1 MPDFFCAVNPFEM
14 EKSKLGLMD
23 EMHIKC
29 PHCGNEMEVSLQG
42 KKSSMVVCVC
52 GRCKSPL
59 VTLDGDVFELD
70 REEFHALRKKLAR
83 VVDALREC
91 AETGRVVPPVLEKR
105 ESVRRDAEKADKI
118 SQEDVDNLK
127 IDLETCKDVSEF
139 IDRL

>member
-1 MPDFFCAVNPFEM
+1 
-14 EKSKLGLMD
+14 MD

-29 PHCGNEMEVSLQG
+29 PHCGNEMDVSLQG

-59 VTLDGDVFELD
+59 VSLDGDVFELD
-70 REEFHALRKKLAR
+70 REEFHSLRKKLSK
-83 VVDALREC
+83 VVDALKEC
-91 AETGRVVPPVLEKR
+91 VGSERSALPPIGRHEEISRPETNAGR
-105 ESVRRDAEKADKI
+105 I
-118 SQEDVDNLK
+118 SKEDIDNLK

>member
-1 MPDFFCAVNPFEM
+1 
-14 EKSKLGLMD
+14 MD

-29 PHCGNEMEVSLQG
+29 PCCGNEMDVSLQG

-59 VTLDGDVFELD
+59 MTFDGDVFELD
-70 REEFHALRKKLAR
+70 REEFHALRKKLSK

-91 AETGRVVPPVLEKR
+91 TGSERSALSPIGCREEIFRSETN
-105 ESVRRDAEKADKI
+105 ADRI
-118 SQEDVDNLK
+118 SKEDIDNLK

>member
-1 MPDFFCAVNPFEM
+1 
-14 EKSKLGLMD
+14 MD

-59 VTLDGDVFELD
+59 ITIDGEVFELD
-70 REEFHALRKKLAR
+70 REEFHSLRKKLSR

-91 AETGRVVPPVLEKR
+91 VDPERNALPPIGRHEEISRPEN
-105 ESVRRDAEKADKI
+105 DAGRI
-118 SQEDVDNLK
+118 SKEDVDNLK

-139 IDRL
+139 IERL

>member
-1 MPDFFCAVNPFEM
+1 
-14 EKSKLGLMD
+14 MD

-29 PHCGNEMEVSLQG
+29 PHCGNEMEVALQG

-70 REEFHALRKKLAR
+70 REEFHSLRKKLSK

-91 AETGRVVPPVLEKR
+91 ADTGRNILPFGDSHEGVSCAETGSGR
-105 ESVRRDAEKADKI
+105 I
-118 SQEDVDNLK
+118 SKEDIDNLK

>member
-1 MPDFFCAVNPFEM
+1 
-14 EKSKLGLMD
+14 MD

-91 AETGRVVPPVLEKR
+91 AETGRVVPPVLEQR
-105 ESVRRDAEKADKI
+105 ENVRRDAEKADKI

>member
-1 MPDFFCAVNPFEM
+1 
-14 EKSKLGLMD
+14 MD

-29 PHCGNEMEVSLQG
+29 PHCGNEMEVSLRG

-59 VTLDGDVFELD
+59 VTFDGEVFELD
-70 REEFHALRKKLAR
+70 REEFHSLRKKLSK

-91 AETGRVVPPVLEKR
+91 AGTDNVLPLVDRFEEVSRVEANPDR
-105 ESVRRDAEKADKI
+105 I
-118 SQEDVDNLK
+118 SKEDVDNLK

>member
-1 MPDFFCAVNPFEM
+1 
-14 EKSKLGLMD
+14 MD

-29 PHCGNEMEVSLQG
+29 PHCGNEMEVALQG

-70 REEFHALRKKLAR
+70 REEFHSLRKKLSK

-91 AETGRVVPPVLEKR
+91 ADTGRNILPFDDSHEEVSRAETGPGR
-105 ESVRRDAEKADKI
+105 I
-118 SQEDVDNLK
+118 SKDDIDNLK

>member
-1 MPDFFCAVNPFEM
+1 MVVLL
-14 EKSKLGLMD
+14 KRKKGKLGLMD

-29 PHCGNEMEVSLQG
+29 PHCGNEMEVALQG

-59 VTLDGDVFELD
+59 VTLDGEVFELD
-70 REEFHALRKKLAR
+70 REEFHSLRKKLSK

-91 AETGRVVPPVLEKR
+91 AGSNRNVLPFIDRREEVSRDETN
-105 ESVRRDAEKADKI
+105 ADRI
-118 SQEDVDNLK
+118 SKEDIDNLK

>member
-1 MPDFFCAVNPFEM
+1 
-14 EKSKLGLMD
+14 
-23 EMHIKC
+23 
-29 PHCGNEMEVSLQG
+29 
-42 KKSSMVVCVC
+42 MVVCVC

-91 AETGRVVPPVLEKR
+91 AETGRVVPPVLEQR
-105 ESVRRDAEKADKI
+105 ENVRRDAEKADKI

>member
-1 MPDFFCAVNPFEM
+1 
-14 EKSKLGLMD
+14 MD

-59 VTLDGDVFELD
+59 VSLDGDVFELD
-70 REEFHALRKKLAR
+70 REEFHSLRKKLSR
-83 VVDALREC
+83 VVDALKEC
-91 AETGRVVPPVLEKR
+91 VGSERGALPPIGRPEEISHPETNGDR
-105 ESVRRDAEKADKI
+105 I
-118 SQEDVDNLK
+118 SKEDVDNLK